1 MPRWGSLNG
10 SSGTCFLHFSPRGA
24 DTPVTAPVGRPD
36 PGGQPRRGPRDLRRT
51 EAARKAQEAVR
62 DVRTSDGPGGAAR
75 AAREA
80 VRDLRDSDTA
90 RKAQEAV
97 RDLRNSEAAQKA
109 QATMREFRESETGR
123 KAEST
128 IQEAEAAARAAYLR
142 LRRSMGDR

>member
-1 MPRWGSLNG
+1 MGKFERQLRDLFSSLQSAWRRHARG
-10 SSGTCFLHFSPRGA
+10 GA
-24 DTPVTAPVGRPD
+24 DGRPD
-36 PGGQPRRGPRDLRRT
+36 PGGQPRRNHGDLRRT

-62 DVRTSDGPGGAAR
+62 DVRTGEASRR
-75 AAREA
+75 AQEA
-80 VRDLRDSDTA
+80 VRDLRSSDTA

>member
-1 MPRWGSLNG
+1 MGKFEQQLRDLFSSLQSAWRRHARG
-10 SSGTCFLHFSPRGA
+10 GTG
-24 DTPVTAPVGRPD
+24 GRPA
-36 PGGQPRRGPRDLRRT
+36 PGGQPRRGPGDLRRT

-62 DVRTSDGPGGAAR
+62 DVRTG
-75 AAREA
+75 EA
-80 VRDLRDSDTA
+80 SRR
-90 RKAQEAV
+90 AQEAV

>member
-24 DTPVTAPVGRPD
+24 DTPAAAPAAGRTPAGSRAGV
-36 PGGQPRRGPRDLRRT
+36 PGTCAAPRRPARRRKRCAT
-51 EAARKAQEAVR
+51 SGRARPARKAQ
-62 DVRTSDGPGGAAR
+62 
-75 AAREA
+75 EA

>member
-1 MPRWGSLNG
+1 MGKFEHQLRDLFSSLQ
-10 SSGTCFLHFSPRGA
+10 SAWRRHARGGAA
-24 DTPVTAPVGRPD
+24 DG
-36 PGGQPRRGPRDLRRT
+36 PGGQPRRNPGDLRRT

-62 DVRTSDGPGGAAR
+62 DVRTGEASRR
-75 AAREA
+75 AQEA
-80 VRDLRDSDTA
+80 VRDLRHSDTA

-97 RDLRNSEAAQKA
+97 RDLRNSEAGQKA

>member
-1 MPRWGSLNG
+1 MGKFERQLRDLFSSLQSAWHRHAEAAPAAGRTPAGSRAG
-10 SSGTCFLHFSPRGA
+10 SRGPAPHGGGPQGAGSGAR
-24 DTPVTAPVGRPD
+24 RPD
-36 PGGQPRRGPRDLRRT
+36 GRGRRQ
-51 EAARKAQEAVR
+51 AS
-62 DVRTSDGPGGAAR
+62 TSRP
-75 AAREA
+75 E
-80 VRDLRDSDTA
+80 
-90 RKAQEAV
+90 AQEAV